1 MQEKKQFLILSINP
15 GSTSTKIGLFRNE
28 DNIFETTVKHSIN
41 KLEKFPKIWDQYNFR
56 KNEIITTL
64 RNNGYKLEE
73 LDGIVARGGL
83 IKPIPRGVYKI
94 NEAMLKDAEIGLQGE
109 HASNLGCVIA
119 DSISKDFSIP
129 SFITNPPAVDELEPM
144 ARISGLA
151 NIERNSLFHALNIF
165 ATARK
170 FAQDC
175 KKDFFELN
183 LIVAHLG
190 GGITVAALERGKA
203 INVNNGLGEGPFTP
217 ERSGG
222 LPLFQF
228 LDLCFSGK
236 YTKNQI
242 KKMLVGKG
250 GLVSYFNTNDAL
262 EVEIKAKEDESFRLI
277 FEAMAYQVAQEIG
290 ARATNL
296 KGKVDAI
303 ILTGGIARSQILN
316 DWIKERV
323 SFISDI
329 HIYPGENELQALA
342 LAGLRV
348 LRKEETPKVYQ

>member
-1 MQEKKQFLILSINP
+1 MAEEKQFLILSINP
-15 GSTSTKIGLFRNE
+15 GSTSTKIGLFKNE
-28 DNIFETTVKHSIN
+28 ENVFETTVKHSLE
-41 KLEKFPKIWDQYNFR
+41 KLETFPKIWDQYNFR
-56 KNEIITTL
+56 KNEIISTL
-64 RNNGYKLEE
+64 RNNGYELEE
-73 LDGIVARGGL
+73 LDSIVARGGL
-83 IKPIPRGVYKI
+83 IKPIPRGVYAI
-94 NEAMLKDAEIGLQGE
+94 NEEMLKDAEIGLQGE

-129 SFITNPPAVDELEPM
+129 GFITNPPAVDELEPL

-151 NIERNSLFHALNIF
+151 DIERNSLFHALNIF

-170 FAQDC
+170 FA
-175 KKDFFELN
+175 KESNKDFFKLN

-190 GGITVAALERGKA
+190 GGITVAALEKGKA
-203 INVNNGLGEGPFTP
+203 INVNNGLSEGPFTP
-217 ERSGG
+217 ERSGS

-236 YTKNQI
+236 YTKNEI

-262 EVEIKAKEDESFRLI
+262 EVEIKAKEDKKFRII
-277 FEAMAYQVAQEIG
+277 FEAMAYQIAQEIG

-303 ILTGGIARSQILN
+303 ILTGGIAKSKILN

-323 SFISDI
+323 GFISEV
-329 HIYPGENELQALA
+329 HVYPGENELQALA

-348 LRKEETPKVYQ
+348 LRKEEEPKIYK